1 MAPLLHPWRIRAPE
15 HSPYSGLTL
24 PDPSPCEML
33 PGLRKGLGSFSTPFH
48 SFEATASS
56 SGVGVSHS
64 WGSSITLQDLKQ
76 ISISEPN
83 SSLTA
88 VPRQPTTTNSTHS
101 TQVCR
106 DPQKLRAT
114 WLYPDPQPHFG
125 GTHPAEP
132 PTAPLP
138 PQAAASA
145 LAGPSAERKKAHK
158 HLLKEGLPITPLIF
172 RASSTTNG
180 ASASLGTMPT

>member
-1 MAPLLHPWRIRAPE
+1 MLHPWRLRAPE

-56 SGVGVSHS
+56 SGVEVSHS
-64 WGSSITLQDLKQ
+64 WSSSITLQGGSSKSPYLSPTAASQ
-76 ISISEPN
+76 LSPGSQQPPRAHTALRFAGIHRSSEP
-83 SSLTA
+83 LGCIL
-88 VPRQPTTTNSTHS
+88 THS
-101 TQVCR
+101 PTLGAHILQS
-106 DPQKLRAT
+106 PPLLPYHPKLR
-114 WLYPDPQPHFG
+114 LQPSQGPQLR
-125 GTHPAEP
+125 E
-132 PTAPLP
+132 
-138 PQAAASA
+138 
-145 LAGPSAERKKAHK
+145 KAHK